1 MREAARPRGTNIR
14 RKADMPA
21 LEQKQIDHLAAMMD
35 ERWAREFREIRS
47 LFSATDE
54 DRQQVTLGEG
64 VDEATDDA
72 LLVKLSAVNDPLIRQ
87 NLQDVRDIAAAR
99 QRIAAGK
106 YGECTD
112 CGADIGYERLLAY
125 PTAKRCIGCQREH
138 EKRKAGR

>member
-1 MREAARPRGTNIR
+1 
-14 RKADMPA
+14 MPG

-72 LLVKLSAVNDPLIRQ
+72 LLVKLSAVDDPLIRQ

-112 CGADIGYERLLAY
+112 CGADIAYERLLAY
-125 PTAKRCIGCQREH
+125 PTAKRCIDCQREH
-138 EKRKAGR
+138 EKRKVGR

>member
-1 MREAARPRGTNIR
+1 
-14 RKADMPA
+14 MPG
-21 LEQKQIDHLAAMMD
+21 LDQKQIEHLAAMMD

-54 DRQQVTLGEG
+54 DRQQVTLGES
-64 VDEATDDA
+64 VDEATDEA
-72 LLVKLSAVNDPLIRQ
+72 LLVKLSAVDDPLIRQ

-99 QRIAAGK
+99 RRIAAGT

-112 CGADIGYERLLAY
+112 CGADIACERLLAY

>member
-1 MREAARPRGTNIR
+1 
-14 RKADMPA
+14 MPG

-72 LLVKLSAVNDPLIRQ
+72 LLVKLSAVDDPLIRQ

-112 CGADIGYERLLAY
+112 CGADIAYERLLAY
-125 PTAKRCIGCQREH
+125 PTAKRCIDCQREH
-138 EKRKAGR
+138 ETRKTGR